1 MVCYHYNAVM
11 ADETDINRQLKKYFI
26 FSYAKE
32 ILDIC
37 RRINT
42 ERCIGCQYNDPI
54 QLHHDCLTVTDAEA
68 TSYHFNEAIKY
79 IDHCKIPMIFD
90 KNTDNLDI
98 KREDVQKFKKSFNW
112 DWWSQGDKDKLI
124 IEGRIEEAVNILTV
138 FQ

>member
-68 TSYHFNEAIKY
+68 TS
-79 IDHCKIPMIFD
+79 
-90 KNTDNLDI
+90 
-98 KREDVQKFKKSFNW
+98 
-112 DWWSQGDKDKLI
+112 
-124 IEGRIEEAVNILTV
+124 
-138 FQ
+138 